1 MPTAQD
7 YLQKLADLMGQPAS
21 GNSLQVAIPAN
32 FNTAAEARQLIKEY
46 GLKQKEL
53 RLLKREVHL
62 TVEEISKAYVSQRI
76 AVGKTVGWG
85 MARGLLGRN
94 RAGMFS
100 MAKRNGITME
110 KDAALKPY
118 RELTMSIDNLILAF
132 DKQKAKLDAALLENH
147 TD

>member
-1 MPTAQD
+1 
-7 YLQKLADLMGQPAS
+7 MGQPAR
-21 GNSLQVAIPAN
+21 GNSLQIAISAS
-32 FNTAAEARQLIKEY
+32 FSTLAEARQLIKEY

-62 TVEEISKAYVSQRI
+62 TMEGISKAYVNQRI

-100 MAKRNGITME
+100 MAKRNSITME

-132 DKQKAKLDAALLENH
+132 DKQKAKLEEALLEDH
-147 TD
+147 TN

>member
-7 YLQKLADLMGQPAS
+7 YLQKLADLVGQPAG
-21 GNSLQVAIPAN
+21 GNSLQVTISAN
-32 FNTAAEARQLIKEY
+32 FNTPAEARQLIKEY
-46 GLKQKEL
+46 GLKQMHL

-62 TVEEISKAYVSQRI
+62 TMEGISKAYVSQRI

-85 MARGLLGRN
+85 VARGLLGRN

-100 MAKRNGITME
+100 VAKRNSITME

-118 RELTMSIDNLILAF
+118 RELTMSIDNLILAL
-132 DKQKAKLDAALLENH
+132 DKQKAKLEKALLESH